1 MLKVTLTFEKGR
13 IKVTV
18 DMKKAA
24 AARTR
29 GGVARKSHKTKR

>member
-1 MLKVTLTFEKGR
+1 MLKITLTFEKGR

-24 AARTR
+24 AASTHS
-29 GGVARKSHKTKR
+29 GVARKSHKAKG